1 MLIRPDYSPQWMF
14 TRYSGYLLS
23 AVVVLVDGVTGS
35 SHSLAIMDSPNTYS
49 NMSVC
54 YSNPQPDKKMTLPV

>member
-1 MLIRPDYSPQWMF
+1 MLIRADYSPQWMF

-23 AVVVLVDGVTGS
+23 VVVVLVDGVTGS
-35 SHSLAIMDSPNTYS
+35 SHSLAIVDSPNTYS

-54 YSNPQPDKKMTLPV
+54 YSNP